1 MGLDIYFKR
10 VNKIDFQFAKKHENE
25 NENAYNELEF
35 EEIGYFRKVNCLLP
49 FFGYEDDCS
58 IHPIEKCQIEDL
70 VNTAKELLAVYD
82 TISYKLHLQQI
93 DLNYYKEI
101 YKDNQKMRN
110 EKCKPI
116 LEKMEE
122 IWKSFESVAQEMLP
136 TTTGFFFGSQ
146 AYREYYVA
154 DLKDIVEIFTKVL
167 DETDFDID
175 QVLMYCWW

>member
-10 VNKIDFQFAKKHENE
+10 VNKIDFQFAKKKDTQE
-25 NENAYNELEF
+25 AYDELEI
-35 EEIGYFRKVNCLLP
+35 EDIGYFRKVNCLLP

-58 IHPIEKCQIEDL
+58 IHPIEKYQIEQL
-70 VNTAKELLAVYD
+70 VSIAKELLALYD
-82 TISYKLHLQQI
+82 TTSYQLHLQQI
-93 DLNYYKEI
+93 DVNYYKEI

-110 EKCKPI
+110 ERCKPV

-122 IWKSFESVAQEMLP
+122 IWKQFESVAQEKLP

-175 QVLMYCWW
+175 QIFMYCWW

>member
-10 VNKIDFQFAKKHENE
+10 VNKIDFQFAKKKDTQE
-25 NENAYNELEF
+25 AYDELEI
-35 EEIGYFRKVNCLLP
+35 EDMGYFRKVNCLLP

-58 IHPIEKCQIEDL
+58 IHPIEKHQIEQL
-70 VNTAKELLAVYD
+70 VSTAKKLLEVYD
-82 TISYKLHLQQI
+82 TISYQLHLQQI

-101 YKDNQKMRN
+101 YKDNQKMCN
-110 EKCKPI
+110 ERCKPV

-122 IWKSFESVAQEMLP
+122 IWKQFESVAQEMLP

-167 DETDFDID
+167 DTTDFDID
-175 QVLMYCWW
+175 QIFMYCWW

>member
-10 VNKIDFQFAKKHENE
+10 VNKIDFQFAKKKDTQE
-25 NENAYNELEF
+25 AYDELNIED
-35 EEIGYFRKVNCLLP
+35 IGYFRKVNCLLP

-58 IHPIEKCQIEDL
+58 IHPIEKCQIQDL

-82 TISYKLHLQQI
+82 TISYQLHLQQI
-93 DLNYYKEI
+93 DVNYYKEI
-101 YKDNQKMRN
+101 YKDNQKMCN
-110 EKCKPI
+110 ERCKPVFK
-116 LEKMEE
+116 KMEE
-122 IWKSFESVAQEMLP
+122 IWKQFESVAQEKLP

-175 QVLMYCWW
+175 QIFMYCWW

>member
-10 VNKIDFQFAKKHENE
+10 VNKIDFQFAKKKDTQD
-25 NENAYNELEF
+25 AYDELVF
-35 EEIGYFRKVNCLLP
+35 EDMGYFRKVNCLLP

-70 VNTAKELLAVYD
+70 VDTAKKLLEVYD
-82 TISYKLHLQQI
+82 TISYQLHLQQI
-93 DLNYYKEI
+93 EVNYYKEI
-101 YKDNQKMRN
+101 YRDNQEMCDER
-110 EKCKPI
+110 CKPF
-116 LEKMEE
+116 LQKMDE
-122 IWKSFESVAQEMLP
+122 IWKPFESVAQEMLP

-167 DETDFDID
+167 DTTDFDID
-175 QVLMYCWW
+175 QIFMYCWW